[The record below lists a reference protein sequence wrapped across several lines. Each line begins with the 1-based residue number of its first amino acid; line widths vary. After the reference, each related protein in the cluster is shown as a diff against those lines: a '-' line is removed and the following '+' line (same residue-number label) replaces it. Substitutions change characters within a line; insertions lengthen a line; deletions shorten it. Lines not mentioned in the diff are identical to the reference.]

1 MAKYNEG
8 GNTTETQEITGIG
21 KQMYLYDIY
30 QLNKTAKMAGLLF
43 LGTLAFL
50 FFFKPF
56 VVNEAE
62 LKYSYLFTCL
72 VHALSPALIF
82 IGYFKIAG
90 YLKNEDLLN
99 DRQLTSYLLFSLV
112 GVFSIIGVV
121 SFLLRDLIYNNPDNW
136 SLRYLWEEIRNT
148 YLAGALFCSY
158 FLFANYYFR
167 SQENRKQEYNV
178 QEIKENDIQAQPDVI
193 FIKTHVRMDD
203 FNFNP
208 SIFLFARAEGNYIEL
223 TTRNGD
229 GLKKELK
236 RISLKQFESQISGID
251 KLIRCHRT
259 YLVNIGQVNHV
270 TGNSQGYLLSFQ
282 GTAEKIPVSRTNLG
296 IFDRL
301 YVETE
306 TG

>member
-1 MAKYNEG
+1 M
-8 GNTTETQEITGIG
+8 QEITGLG

-30 QLNKTAKMAGLLF
+30 QLNKTTKMAGLLF
-43 LGTLAFL
+43 LGTLLFL
-50 FFFKPF
+50 FLFKPF

-72 VHALSPALIF
+72 VHAVSPAIIF
-82 IGYFKIAG
+82 IGYFKIVG
-90 YLKNEDLLN
+90 YIKNEDLLN
-99 DRQLTSYLLFSLV
+99 DRQLTFHLVFSLAS
-112 GVFSIIGVV
+112 VFLIIGVM

-148 YLAGALFCSY
+148 YLAGGLFSSY

-167 SQENRKQEYNV
+167 SQKNRKQEYNL
-178 QEIKENDIQAQPDVI
+178 QQIKENDIKVRPDVV
-193 FIKTHVRMDD
+193 FIKAHVKMDD

-208 SIFLFARAEGNYIEL
+208 SAFLFARAEGNYTEI
-223 TTRNGD
+223 TTRNSD

-236 RISLKQFESQISGID
+236 RISLKQFELQISGIGN
-251 KLIRCHRT
+251 LIRCHRT
-259 YLVNIGQVNHV
+259 YLINIGQVNHV

-282 GTAEKIPVSRTNLG
+282 GTAEKIPVSRANLE

-301 YVETE
+301 YIETRID
-306 TG
+306 

>member
-1 MAKYNEG
+1 MTKYNEG
-8 GNTTETQEITGIG
+8 RNTKMQYITGLG

-43 LGTLAFL
+43 SVTLLFL
-50 FFFKPF
+50 FLFKPF

-72 VHALSPALIF
+72 VHAVSPALIF
-82 IGYFKIAG
+82 IGYFKIVG
-90 YLKNEDLLN
+90 YVKNEELLDN
-99 DRQLTSYLLFSLV
+99 GQITFYLFFSLASI
-112 GVFSIIGVV
+112 FLIIGVV

-148 YLAGALFCSY
+148 YLAGGLFSSY

-167 SQENRKQEYNV
+167 SQENRKQEYNL
-178 QEIKENDIQAQPDVI
+178 QETKENDIQVQPDVV
-193 FIKTHVRMDD
+193 FIKAHVRMDD

-208 SIFLFARAEGNYIEL
+208 SAFLFARAEGNYIEI
-223 TTRNGD
+223 TTRNSD

-236 RISLKQFESQISGID
+236 RISLKQFELQISGIGN
-251 KLIRCHRT
+251 LIRCHRT
-259 YLVNIGQVNHV
+259 YLINIGQVNHV
-270 TGNSQGYLLSFQ
+270 AGNSQGYLLSFQ
-282 GTAEKIPVSRTNLG
+282 GTEETVPVSRNNLG

-301 YVETE
+301 YKEL
-306 TG
+306 GMD